1 MKRKFPSVEGARRA
15 DKMTG
20 AAKLTEAH
28 TRFIEAIADSVI
40 DRVMP
45 KGKKKRPKPDRRDSS
60 G

>member
-1 MKRKFPSVEGARRA
+1 MKRRFPTVEGARKI
-15 DKMTG
+15 DKITG

-28 TRFIEAIADSVI
+28 TRFIEAIADTVI

-45 KGKKKRPKPDRRDSS
+45 KGKKKRPKADRRGSS